1 MIKINKGFFI
11 SFIALLLVNYTIGN
25 FISYSLTLV
34 LMTIFFVDIVSLL
47 IARILLNIEITLDEV
62 ANVGENISVVY
73 IGNKLSIGLAS
84 NIFVSNEVI
93 SDISQDEIRK
103 IELNIDGR
111 QFNFSAKKRGKYLL
125 DHLDIELH
133 SISNLIS
140 IKGKYK
146 INKLIKIY
154 PNIYS
159 LNYNYKLYSGR
170 CGVEKSS
177 RISKDRTSNINNIR
191 QYEVGDSL
199 EDIHW
204 KITAKENKLYTKTYV
219 DECNEEKIIITSYAL
234 EKDDLN
240 YCKEEETIAAFVIS
254 LCNDFIY
261 RNHHIKLLIN
271 NGEKV
276 TYDISNNIDVNN
288 LLEYSLENKFCSSG
302 DNHNIYLNNVIE
314 NNWRAKNIIL
324 IISNI
329 DDSIKKIID
338 KLDRKGSNIT
348 IYFDSCNKNYSF
360 NNNIQIINIRDYIKG
375 DREYEKRNIS

>member
-111 QFNFSAKKRGKYLL
+111 QYNFSAKKRGKYLL

-146 INKLIKIY
+146 INKLIKI
-154 PNIYS
+154 IIAKRK
-159 LNYNYKLYSGR
+159 KL
-170 CGVEKSS
+170 
-177 RISKDRTSNINNIR
+177 
-191 QYEVGDSL
+191 
-199 EDIHW
+199 
-204 KITAKENKLYTKTYV
+204 
-219 DECNEEKIIITSYAL
+219 
-234 EKDDLN
+234 
-240 YCKEEETIAAFVIS
+240 
-254 LCNDFIY
+254 
-261 RNHHIKLLIN
+261 
-271 NGEKV
+271 
-276 TYDISNNIDVNN
+276 
-288 LLEYSLENKFCSSG
+288 
-302 DNHNIYLNNVIE
+302 
-314 NNWRAKNIIL
+314 
-324 IISNI
+324 
-329 DDSIKKIID
+329 
-338 KLDRKGSNIT
+338 
-348 IYFDSCNKNYSF
+348 
-360 NNNIQIINIRDYIKG
+360 
-375 DREYEKRNIS
+375 